1 MFPSY
6 ISQHYIGWE
15 TSQHSAKISLKR
27 KLVPVLELFVVVGP
41 TWRGEGGL
49 RDRELC

>member
-27 KLVPVLELFVVVGP
+27 KLVPALELFVVNGP
-41 TWRGEGGL
+41 TYMGGG
-49 RDRELC
+49 DVSG